1 MQCKILLCYPFPIL
15 STRSS
20 FSLFLL
26 LLYYI
31 PDSYTS
37 SQFIWERH
45 SLFLCCLYLS
55 KHEIPC
61 WFSCV
66 FSVRTEWNGLIPK
79 IQPPR
84 EGGEGQERERERN
97 HLQIPAYAAVKALH
111 ASASLDWGENT
122 SRICSRVHARCE
134 LYSRSSA
141 GRSRCQMLSPNIY
154 SVLIQNSEQQRHLI
168 PGKNQRLTDNECN
181 SLCIHLTRRFSG
193 CPCLKY

>member
-20 FSLFLL
+20 LSLFLL

-45 SLFLCCLYLS
+45 FLFLCCLYLS

-61 WFSCV
+61 WSSCV

-84 EGGEGQERERERN
+84 EGGEGKERERERD

-111 ASASLDWGENT
+111 ACLIRLRREYIKNMQSSTCEMWAVQQIICCQESLSNAIPQHLQCPDSELRTAAPFNT
-122 SRICSRVHARCE
+122 S
-134 LYSRSSA
+134 
-141 GRSRCQMLSPNIY
+141 
-154 SVLIQNSEQQRHLI
+154 
-168 PGKNQRLTDNECN
+168 
-181 SLCIHLTRRFSG
+181 
-193 CPCLKY
+193 

>member
-1 MQCKILLCYPFPIL
+1 MQCKMLLCYPFPIL

-20 FSLFLL
+20 LSLFLL

-111 ASASLDWGENT
+111 ASASLDWGEST

-141 GRSRCQMLSPNIY
+141 VRSRCQMLSPNIY

-168 PGKNQRLTDNECN
+168 PGKN
-181 SLCIHLTRRFSG
+181 
-193 CPCLKY
+193 